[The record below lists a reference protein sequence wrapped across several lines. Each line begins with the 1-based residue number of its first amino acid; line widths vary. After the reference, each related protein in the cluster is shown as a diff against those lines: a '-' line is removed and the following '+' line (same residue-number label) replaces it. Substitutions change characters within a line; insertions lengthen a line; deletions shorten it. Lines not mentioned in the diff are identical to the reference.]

1 MIRIPPM
8 KKFVYAVIL
17 LTIAGTIVSGSLTI
31 EHYYPD
37 TGISS
42 TLCKDSIINPCSS
55 IQQSEY
61 ATLLGIPVAAFGL
74 LFYIFILFSVL
85 IADYASE
92 RYYLYFLAI
101 ALPLTALSILIDI
114 LLLIILIKMNIFCI
128 LCILTYL
135 INVLLLITLMLWIGK
150 TRSTLTMS
158 LRDVMRSILGFGQED
173 PDRRAALSLFIV
185 FVFFLSFAIFSSS
198 YILKVKTYE
207 PRPSKEQIE
216 AFINKFFLSPPTEL
230 NLPESNMVL
239 GNIQAPVS
247 IVVFTDFLCSA
258 CYKFFRVEK
267 YLFSKFQDK
276 INIIY
281 YNYPLDKSCNKHTS
295 YTRYLNSCLASRAI
309 TAAAQLKSF
318 EQYLIG
324 HFNRYPAISHAYN
337 RESSLDI
344 ADQVMGRNTFMQRF
358 NADETGE
365 IVERDINIAR
375 ELGIDATPTIF
386 INGRKLVGVLPGR
399 VLEAIIE
406 RELYQ

>member
-1 MIRIPPM
+1 M
-8 KKFVYAVIL
+8 KKFIYTVMLLAV
-17 LTIAGTIVSGSLTI
+17 AGTILSGSLTI

-61 ATLLGIPVAAFGL
+61 ATILGIPVAAFGL

-85 IADYASE
+85 IADYAAE

-101 ALPLTALSILIDI
+101 ALPLTAVSILIDI
-114 LLLIILIKMNIFCI
+114 FLLIILIKLSVFCT
-128 LCILTYL
+128 LCMLTYL
-135 INVLLLITLMLWIGK
+135 INVLLFIILILWIMK
-150 TRSTLTMS
+150 TKSTRNMS
-158 LRDVMRSILGFGQED
+158 LRDVLRSILGFGQEN
-173 PDRRAALSLFIV
+173 PDRRATMSLFII
-185 FVFFLSFAIFSSS
+185 FIFFLSFAIFSSS
-198 YILKVKTYE
+198 YILKIKTYE
-207 PRPSKEQIE
+207 PSPSKEKIE
-216 AFINKFFLSPPTEL
+216 AFINKFFLSPPADL
-230 NLPESNMVL
+230 NLPESKMIL
-239 GNIQAPVS
+239 GNTNAPVS

-276 INIIY
+276 INVIY
-281 YNYPLDKSCNKHTS
+281 YNYPLDKSCNKYTS

-318 EQYLIG
+318 EQYLIE
-324 HFNRYPAISHAYN
+324 HFSRYPAIARAYN
-337 RESSLDI
+337 MESSFEI
-344 ADQVMGRNTFMQRF
+344 ADRVIDRSTFIEKF
-358 NADETGE
+358 NSDETGE

-375 ELGIDATPTIF
+375 ELGIDATPTIY
-386 INGRKLVGVLPGR
+386 INGRKLVGVLPGK
-399 VLEAIIE
+399 VIEAIIE

>member
-1 MIRIPPM
+1 M
-8 KKFVYAVIL
+8 KKFIYTVMLLAV
-17 LTIAGTIVSGSLTI
+17 AGTILSGSLTI

-61 ATLLGIPVAAFGL
+61 ATILGIPVAAFGL

-85 IADYASE
+85 IADYAAE

-101 ALPLTALSILIDI
+101 ALPLTAVSILIDI
-114 LLLIILIKMNIFCI
+114 FLLIILIKLSVFCT
-128 LCILTYL
+128 LCMLTYL
-135 INVLLLITLMLWIGK
+135 INVLLFIILILWIIK
-150 TRSTLTMS
+150 TKSTRNMS
-158 LRDVMRSILGFGQED
+158 LRDVLRSILGFGQEN
-173 PDRRAALSLFIV
+173 PDRRATLSLFII
-185 FVFFLSFAIFSSS
+185 FIFFLSFAIFSSS
-198 YILKVKTYE
+198 YIMKIKTYE
-207 PRPSKEQIE
+207 PSPSKEKIE
-216 AFINKFFLSPPTEL
+216 AFINKFFLSPPADL
-230 NLPESNMVL
+230 NLPESKMIL
-239 GNIQAPVS
+239 GNTNAPVS

-276 INIIY
+276 INVIY
-281 YNYPLDKSCNKHTS
+281 YNYPLDKSCNKYTS

-318 EQYLIG
+318 EQYLIE
-324 HFNRYPAISHAYN
+324 HFSRYPAIARAYN
-337 RESSLDI
+337 MESSFEI
-344 ADQVMGRNTFMQRF
+344 ADRVIDRSTFIEKF
-358 NADETGE
+358 NSDETGE

-375 ELGIDATPTIF
+375 ELGIDATPTIY
-386 INGRKLVGVLPGR
+386 INGRKLVGVLPGK
-399 VLEAIIE
+399 VIEAIIE